1 MIYLNGNG
9 HRRRKAT
16 CKEQCRDARQA
27 ASFTYQSGWTHRR
40 GSGKSEA
47 PVPAASSSSAT
58 ASKDF
63 RRSLCRR
70 AALFL
75 FLPWRGPR
83 CRAEHTGV
91 HALTVTMHF
100 LWVLTV
106 SNMLPSP
113 LSCFST
119 NQARPCLV
127 SGINRDRAGSG

>member
-9 HRRRKAT
+9 HRKRKAT
-16 CKEQCRDARQA
+16 CKEQLLRCSADCLLHLSVWLDTSRL
-27 ASFTYQSGWTHRR
+27 WE
-40 GSGKSEA
+40 KP

-58 ASKDF
+58 ESKDF
-63 RRSLCRR
+63 RRSLCGR

-75 FLPWRGPR
+75 CLLWRGPR

-91 HALTVTMHF
+91 HALTVTMHL

-127 SGINRDRAGSG
+127 SGINCDWASSG